1 MARPPRID
9 RISYTGRSAYLV
21 TTATRDRVKAFASL
35 EFGRSCEQALLAM
48 AGRTRFALPAY
59 CLMPDHVHIVAVG
72 QTADSD
78 LRKLIAGWKQA
89 TGFAWSK
96 RGNGR
101 LWQTGYWERLAR
113 FDEPIDDMVRYV
125 IDNPVRA
132 KLVATPALYPLTGST
147 QSTVEQIC
155 HSLSIRRH

>member
-1 MARPPRID
+1 MARPPSIN
-9 RISYTGRSAYLV
+9 RISYTGRSTYLV
-21 TTATRDRVKAFASL
+21 TTATRDRVKAFIDL
-35 EFGRSCEQALLAM
+35 EFGHLSERVLLTIASREQ
-48 AGRTRFALPAY
+48 FAIPAY
-59 CLMPDHVHIVAVG
+59 CLMPDHAHFVATG
-72 QTADSD
+72 LRPNSD
-78 LRKLIAGWKQA
+78 LRRFVAAWKQA

-96 RGNGR
+96 RGHGR